1 MKHEIFDSMKGQLN
15 PSLQAQGKLH
25 ENLSRSAK
33 ARPIHWRRYVA
44 VAACLTLAL
53 CAIPVGQAGLLA
65 SNQPRQHSYTK
76 VAEAYRPMVEQKLPV
91 HDKGGQESTVTGS
104 GEGGDQDAGM
114 TPEELEQA
122 MLDAGYTQEE
132 IKEYQSVGYQ
142 MTWAKWWKF
151 VHQQEN
157 SEGDAP
163 FNLDTL
169 KIFSQKE
176 LNAPGGELPGG
187 ATVGGDAA
195 VQTGAEAYDRLMQG
209 MGMMEENA
217 EYPDWY
223 GGAYI
228 DASGGLTVLL
238 VEDKDPGDKSL
249 ELQVLEWIDNAP
261 VAFTSAKYSH
271 AYLSSLMDQL
281 DARMPQLVEEG
292 GWSLNT
298 ADNCIDL
305 DLLFP
310 VDTKVLTALA
320 ELDPNDDAIRV
331 SAYTE
336 KTHQFQFE
344 LKPVEDAPAKVKLGE
359 EPVPGGVMDTEP
371 VPGEAPVSLPRGDV
385 DGDPDG
391 YSQPAHYD
399 LLPLED
405 DPDALAIE
413 PVDPGTDL
421 NDLPGEIVA
430 PAYSVD
436 LPAFAPNEE

>member
-1 MKHEIFDSMKGQLN
+1 MKHEIFDSMKRQLN
-15 PSLQAQGKLH
+15 PSLQAQADLRQA
-25 ENLSRSAK
+25 LSKPAK
-33 ARPIHWRRYVA
+33 ARAADSRRWTALAACACLMLTICGA
-44 VAACLTLAL
+44 VALQNDA
-53 CAIPVGQAGLLA
+53 
-65 SNQPRQHSYTK
+65 PRQHSYTT
-76 VAEAYRPMVEQKLPV
+76 VDGVFQPIVEQKNPI
-91 HDKGGQESTVTGS
+91 DGGGAESTTLTGN

-187 ATVGGDAA
+187 ATVGGDVP
-195 VQTGAEAYDRLMQG
+195 VQAGAEAYDRLMEG

-249 ELQVLEWIDNAP
+249 ELQVLEWTGDAG
-261 VAFTSAKYSH
+261 VAFSSAKYSY
-271 AYLSSLMDQL
+271 AYLRGLMDQL
-281 DARMPQLVEEG
+281 DEQLSPLVKEG
-292 GWSLNT
+292 SWWINT
-298 ADNCIDL
+298 TDNCIDV
-305 DLLFP
+305 DILFP
-310 VDTKVLTALA
+310 VDIKILTLLA
-320 ELDPNDDAIRV
+320 ELDPSDDAIRV
-331 SAYTE
+331 NAYTE
-336 KTHQFQFE
+336 KTYQTQPLE
-344 LKPVEDAPAKVKLGE
+344 RKPGEDAPARVKLGE

-371 VPGEAPVSLPRGDV
+371 VPGGDV
-385 DGDPDG
+385 DGDPAG

-399 LLPLED
+399 LLPLETPSIANED
-405 DPDALAIE
+405 DALAIE

-421 NDLPGEIVA
+421 KDLPAETVA
-430 PAYSVD
+430 PAQSID
-436 LPAFAPNEE
+436 LPAFTPGEE